1 MAWWSTGDRLQ
12 PPAHADLTLS
22 LLGEDEAIEA
32 PAVLVARQGALCH
45 FKSEAMDTKTRNRLC
60 CFIIEHQRDVL
71 RRRKAWYHAEVGGL
85 DDDLDF

>member
-1 MAWWSTGDRLQ
+1 M
-12 PPAHADLTLS
+12 
-22 LLGEDEAIEA
+22 
-32 PAVLVARQGALCH
+32 LVARQGALCH

-71 RRRKAWYHAEVGGL
+71 RRRKAWYHTEVGGL

>member
-1 MAWWSTGDRLQ
+1 M
-12 PPAHADLTLS
+12 
-22 LLGEDEAIEA
+22 
-32 PAVLVARQGALCH
+32 LVARQGALCH